1 MVAKKYFYILSLL
14 IIFITGCQSHEGL
27 ENSITARDT
36 SATNSYDIIMKQD
49 ILSIMMAYPH
59 NITGLEKDISGNVYI
74 LLKSGKKILYD
85 DKRKKSFTQKLENA
99 DIQDMM
105 ELVYPLESIN
115 SLMTENFDPG
125 RMRVYSLFKEVY
137 GGYKQ
142 EIEKNLTTVK
152 VGNKNLLFNEQNDA
166 AKQLKLVMNE
176 LLSLAKS
183 NWKIYANS
191 FPSSGTYNYR
201 YIAGTGRLSAHA
213 FGIAIDLKRDSR
225 DYWKWASKEQGE
237 KRLKEY
243 PKELVKVFEKHG
255 FIWGGKWSHFDI
267 LHFEYRPEIINKA
280 RYFSHNKENSN
291 VWYDGVPLDN
301 NQVKKFIR
309 MIEDELK

>member
-1 MVAKKYFYILSLL
+1 MIARKYFYILSLL

-27 ENSITARDT
+27 ENIITDKDT
-36 SATNSYDIIMKQD
+36 ASSYDIIMKQD
-49 ILSIMMAYPH
+49 ILSIMMAYPN
-59 NITGLEKDISGNVYI
+59 NITGLEKDINGNVYI
-74 LLKSGKKILYD
+74 LFKSGKKILYD

-115 SLMTENFDPG
+115 NLMRENFDPG
-125 RMRVYSLFKEVY
+125 RMRVYSLLKEVY

-142 EIEKNLTTVK
+142 EIEKNLTIVK
-152 VGNKNLLFNEQNDA
+152 IGNKNLLFNEQNNA
-166 AKQLKLVMNE
+166 SKQLKLVMNE
-176 LLSLAKS
+176 LLSLAKN
-183 NWKIYANS
+183 NWRIYANS

-201 YIAGTGRLSAHA
+201 YIAGTGRLSPHA

-243 PKELVKVFEKHG
+243 PKELVKIFEKHG

-267 LHFEYRPEIINKA
+267 LHFEYRPEVINKA
-280 RYFSHNKENSN
+280 RYFSHNKESSK

-301 NQVKKFIR
+301 NEVKRFIKI
-309 MIEDELK
+309 IEDELK